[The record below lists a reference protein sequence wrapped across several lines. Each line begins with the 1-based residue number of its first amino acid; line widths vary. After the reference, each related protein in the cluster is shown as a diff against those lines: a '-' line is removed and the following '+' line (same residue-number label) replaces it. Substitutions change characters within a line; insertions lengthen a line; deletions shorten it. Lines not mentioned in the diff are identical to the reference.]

1 MSGQA
6 HSYSKHHFLLLF
18 ISLCLA
24 CFFPERSEVVPS
36 MSAIP
41 RPWALPSR
49 EDLSFVTS
57 PGQALGFREPDA
69 KSGLR

>member
-6 HSYSKHHFLLLF
+6 HSCSKHHFLLLF

-24 CFFPERSEVVPS
+24 CFFPERSKVAPS
-36 MSAIP
+36 ISAILSP
-41 RPWALPSR
+41 NR
-49 EDLSFVTS
+49 EDLSFVAS
-57 PGQALGFREPDA
+57 PGQALDFRGPDA